1 MDPTWTL
8 TETAFR
14 PATARAYEG
23 LFTLGSGYLHLRG
36 SLEEH
41 LEDAPQNTA
50 PMRMPDSVTSEKFAT
65 IKAKWGTYVPGLFGR
80 HPFLNREMIN
90 LPFFLD
96 LAPHVAGERLDVE
109 HGAIEAYR
117 RTLDLRRATLR
128 RTLRWRTRAGAV
140 LEVTFERFVS
150 ADRPHLAVQRMTLA
164 ADRAVE
170 VVVRVGIDADVRTNG
185 CDHFADVAVEPDLPA
200 GQAGR
205 GPSGRPAG
213 ARGIAC
219 RLRTDAGDTVTMV
232 SRLAADAD
240 GWAWQADPRR
250 GAWTFRLHLAPG
262 GRASVEKRTAV
273 ATSRDLAPCDP
284 AALLDDLADTP
295 YAALAARHEAA
306 WAARW
311 DACDVVV
318 EGDERGQRALRTSL
332 YHLLRAHVPGDP
344 RVAID
349 AKGYAGEG
357 YYGRYFWDTEMYLVP
372 FFLYTDP
379 PRARTLVDFRVHC
392 LPGARANAAAYGYPG
407 AKYAWESDGDGG
419 ESCAL
424 WPYRDHEVHV
434 TADVVYA
441 MAHYAAAVP
450 DPAYL
455 RGPATEVILETARYW
470 MARIDRRPGD
480 DHPSLLG
487 VMGPDEYT
495 PICHNN
501 AFTNRLVRFAL
512 DVAARAP
519 GASAEEARAFAEAA
533 RGLPI
538 PRAADGVLV
547 LQCEDFELLAEP
559 QFERF
564 WPDRRRPFSSQVP
577 TERLYRTRCPK
588 QADVLMLMYL
598 VPHEFSD
605 AEVRRAWDYY
615 VPYTTHDSSLSAGVH
630 AIIACRLGLD
640 DAAWDFWLRA
650 AGTDLD
656 VEHGGAAEGVHIAG
670 AGANW
675 QVAVLG
681 FAGMATALQSD
692 RLRLR
697 PRLPKAWDRLAFPI
711 LWKGCPVSVDIT
723 PAATTVRNR
732 GRAPLPVTVGDETRE
747 VAPGAAAEFRTGR

>member
-1 MDPTWTL
+1 MAETWTL

-14 PATARAYEG
+14 ASTARAYEG
-23 LFTLGSGYLHLRG
+23 LFTLGSGYLHVRG

-41 LEDAPQNTA
+41 LEGAPQNDA
-50 PMRMPDSVTSEKFAT
+50 PVRMPDSVTAEKFASL
-65 IKAKWGTYVPGLFGR
+65 KAKWGTYVPGVFGP

-90 LPFFLD
+90 LPFFLG
-96 LAPHVAGERLDVE
+96 LAPHVDGERLDVE
-109 HGAIEAYR
+109 HGTIEGYR
-117 RTLDLRRATLR
+117 RELDLRSATLR
-128 RTLRWRTRAGAV
+128 RRLRWRTRAGPV
-140 LEVTFERFVS
+140 LEVAFERFVS
-150 ADRPHLAVQRMTLA
+150 ADRPALCVQRMTLS

-170 VVVRVGIDADVRTNG
+170 VLVRAGLDADVRTNG
-185 CDHFADVAVEPDLPA
+185 HDHFADVAVEP
-200 GQAGR
+200 
-205 GPSGRPAG
+205 AG

-219 RLRTDAGDTVTMV
+219 RIRTDGGDAVSMVT
-232 SRLAADAD
+232 RLAAEAS
-240 GWAWQADPRR
+240 GWAYEAAPRR
-250 GAWTFRLHLAPG
+250 GARTFRVRVPGG
-262 GRASVEKRTAV
+262 GRAVVEKRTVV
-273 ATSRDLAPCDP
+273 ATSRDLVPCDP
-284 AALLDDLADTP
+284 AAVLDELAAVP
-295 YAALAARHEAA
+295 YETLAARHEAV

-318 EGDERGQRALRTSL
+318 EGDERSQRALRTSL

-379 PRARTLVDFRVHC
+379 PRARTLVDFRVHS
-392 LPGARANAAAYGYPG
+392 LPGARANAAALGYPG
-407 AKYAWESDGDGG
+407 AKFAWESDGDGR
-419 ESCAL
+419 EACAL

-441 MAHYAAAVP
+441 MAHYARAAE
-450 DPAYL
+450 AEYL
-455 RGPATEVILETARYW
+455 RGPAAEVILEAARYW
-470 MARIDRRPGD
+470 MARIDQRPGD
-480 DHPSLLG
+480 DYPSLLG

-495 PICHNN
+495 PISHNN
-501 AFTNRLVRFAL
+501 AFTNRMVRFAL
-512 DVAARAP
+512 ALAAETP

-533 RGLPI
+533 RDLPI

-564 WPDRRRPFSSQVP
+564 WHDRRRPFSSQVP

-588 QADVLMLMYL
+588 QGDVLMLMHL
-598 VPHEFSD
+598 MPREFSD

-615 VPYTTHDSSLSAGVH
+615 LPYTTHDSSLSAGVH

-640 DAAWDFWLRA
+640 DAAWEFWRRSA
-650 AGTDLD
+650 EIDLD
-656 VEHGGAAEGVHIAG
+656 VEHGGAAEGVHIAC

-675 QVAVLG
+675 QVAVQG
-681 FAGMATALQSD
+681 FAGLATALESD

-697 PRLPKAWDRLAFPI
+697 PRLPQAWSRLAFP
-711 LWKGCPVSVDIT
+711 LVWKGCPVSVDIV
-723 PAATTVRNR
+723 PGATVVRNR
-732 GRAPLPVTVGDETRE
+732 GTTPLPVTVGEEARE
-747 VAPGAAAEFRTGR
+747 IPPGASGQFRTKG

>member
-1 MDPTWTL
+1 MDETWTL

-14 PATARAYEG
+14 ASSARAYEG

-50 PMRMPDSVTSEKFAT
+50 PLRMPESVTSEKFAVL
-65 IKAKWGTYVPGLFGR
+65 KAKWGTYVPGVFGP

-96 LAPHVAGERLDVE
+96 LAPHVAGERLDME
-109 HGAIEAYR
+109 HSTVEAYR
-117 RTLDLRRATLR
+117 RELHLRAATLR
-128 RTLRWRTRAGAV
+128 RTLRWRTRAGPV
-140 LEVTFERFVS
+140 LEVALARFVS
-150 ADRPHLAVQRMTLA
+150 ADRPALCVQRMTLS
-164 ADRAVE
+164 ADRPVE
-170 VVVRVGIDADVRTNG
+170 VLVRAGLDADVRTNG
-185 CDHFADVAVEPDLPA
+185 HDHFSEVAVE
-200 GQAGR
+200 
-205 GPSGRPAG
+205 PAG
-213 ARGIAC
+213 ARGVEC
-219 RLRTDAGDTVTMV
+219 RLTTDAGDTVRMV
-232 SRLAADAD
+232 TRLAADAS
-240 GWAWQADPRR
+240 GWTYEASPRR
-250 GAWTFRLHLAPG
+250 GAWTFRLRLPG
-262 GRASVEKRTAV
+262 GGRGGVEKRTAV
-273 ATSRDLAPCDP
+273 ATSRDLVPSDP
-284 AALLDDLADTP
+284 AAVLDELAATP
-295 YAALAARHEAA
+295 YEALAARHEAV

-318 EGDERGQRALRTSL
+318 EGDARSQRALRTSL

-379 PRARTLVDFRVHC
+379 PRARTLVDFRVHS
-392 LPGARANAAAYGYPG
+392 LPGARANAAALGYPG
-407 AKYAWESDGDGG
+407 ARYAWESDGDGR
-419 ESCAL
+419 EACAL

-441 MAHYAAAVP
+441 MAHYARAAEP
-450 DPAYL
+450 EYL
-455 RGPATEVILETARYW
+455 RGPAAEVILETARYW
-470 MARIDRRPGD
+470 MQRIDRRLGD
-480 DHPSLLG
+480 DYPSLLG

-501 AFTNRLVRFAL
+501 AFTNRLVQFAL
-512 DVAARAP
+512 ELAAETP
-519 GASAEEARAFAEAA
+519 GASAEEARAFAGTA

-538 PRAADGVLV
+538 PRAADGLLV

-559 QFERF
+559 QF
-564 WPDRRRPFSSQVP
+564 DRLWRDRHRPFSAQVP
-577 TERLYRTRCPK
+577 TERLYRTRCLK
-588 QADVLMLMYL
+588 QGDVLMLMHL
-598 VPHEFSD
+598 MPHEFSD

-640 DAAWDFWLRA
+640 EVAWDFWRRSA
-650 AGTDLD
+650 EIDLD
-656 VEHGGAAEGVHIAG
+656 VEHGGAAEGIHIAC

-681 FAGMATALQSD
+681 FAGLATALQSD
-692 RLRLR
+692 HLRLR
-697 PRLPKAWDRLAFPI
+697 PRLPRAWSRLAFP
-711 LWKGCPVSVDIT
+711 LVWKGCPVSVDIV
-723 PAATTVRNR
+723 PGATTVRNR
-732 GRAPLPVTVGDETRE
+732 GTTPLTVTVGVQTQEIP
-747 VAPGAAAEFRTGR
+747 PGAAGRFRTEG